1 MFIFERIFALL
12 IYLWVLCIICFLLMK
27 LDKKYTG
34 KLLFFYTLILSL
46 MGFLFVP
53 HVGADLYR
61 LIPIMHMYG
70 SLSLNELW
78 VEMQSTSTPVYVL
91 YMNMIGRTNI
101 DGLLTAITAF
111 LFYNNVFYIIKKSS
125 RRYLLSGHDTALI
138 LFFFMSI
145 GAFIEVISGIR
156 TMLGFSVIAVCV
168 YDEMVEGKSV
178 FKNIVWYILVSMLH
192 SAALALTMIRFS
204 YLFFEKNRK
213 ISHGVSKALFLIIA
227 ISVVFLKGR
236 YYVNAGF
243 EKALTYLKGDAY
255 SYLWEYIIGLISLLL
270 IIYIQ
275 IKISKK
281 TKLEG
286 NESTIQNLLG
296 FSKFLSL
303 ILLAIIFEYNI
314 FHRFVIF
321 LSIIAL
327 PMIAYLFYISN
338 DNKKRKGKFIKVVF
352 LVSCILLFFA
362 ISRGNLSSLKFFLL

>member
-1 MFIFERIFALL
+1 
-12 IYLWVLCIICFLLMK
+12 
-27 LDKKYTG
+27 
-34 KLLFFYTLILSL
+34 
-46 MGFLFVP
+46 
-53 HVGADLYR
+53 
-61 LIPIMHMYG
+61 
-70 SLSLNELW
+70 
-78 VEMQSTSTPVYVL
+78 MQNTSTPAYVL
-91 YMNMIGRTNI
+91 YMNIIGRTNI

-111 LFYNNVFYIIKKSS
+111 LFYNNVFYVLKKSS
-125 RRYLLSGHDTALI
+125 RKYLLAGRDTALI

-156 TMLGFSVIAVCV
+156 TMLGFSIIAVCV

-178 FKNIVWYILVSMLH
+178 FKNIVWYILASMLH

-227 ISVVFLKGR
+227 ISLVFLKGR

-243 EKALTYLKGDAY
+243 EKALNYLKGDAY

-270 IIYIQ
+270 IIYVQ

-281 TKLEG
+281 TKLEE
-286 NESTIQNLLG
+286 NKSTIQNLLG
-296 FSKFLSL
+296 FSKFISL